1 MKIIKEDQ
9 KFREEYKPDPTL
21 LLREKLIKKCG
32 NKIYNSISHS
42 MLWGQPIDMNI
53 LDEVLCA
60 AYLAGYN
67 REIP

>member
-1 MKIIKEDQ
+1 MKIIKADQ

-21 LLREKLIKKCG
+21 LLREKLINQLG
-32 NKIYNSISHS
+32 SKIYNSISHS

-67 REIP
+67 REIL